1 MAKSKSAYSEPTKL
15 GKEDHH
21 IIVVWVDN
29 EAGVLARV
37 IGLFSGRGYNIESL
51 AVAEIDKK
59 KHLSRITIVTKGT
72 PQVIQQIKLQLGKL
86 VPVHKVADF
95 LRNDP
100 DILFRE
106 LALFKLAGTSS
117 KLDKA
122 KKVCKKYN
130 GIVLDKTKKS
140 LVIQVTAL
148 RREIDKLT
156 LTLKPLGLIS
166 ASRTGAVAITPVKV
180 MMANLPTSD
189 PSNAGQLW
197 NSSGTL
203 KVSAG

>member
-1 MAKSKSAYSEPTKL
+1 MPNPKSAYSQPTKF

-72 PQVIQQIKLQLGKL
+72 PEVIQQIKLQLGKL
-86 VPVHKVADF
+86 IPVHKVADF
-95 LRNDP
+95 SRNDP
-100 DILFRE
+100 KILFKE
-106 LALFKLAGTSS
+106 LALLKLVGATK

-122 KKVCKKYN
+122 RKLCKKYD
-130 GIVLDKTKKS
+130 GLILDKTKKS
-140 LVIQVTAL
+140 FVIQVTAL
-148 RREIDKLT
+148 RREIDKLVS
-156 LTLKPLGLIS
+156 TLKPLGLIS
-166 ASRTGAVAITPVKV
+166 VSRTGAVAMTKGDEVF
-180 MMANLPTSD
+180 T
-189 PSNAGQLW
+189 Q
-197 NSSGTL
+197 
-203 KVSAG
+203 